1 LVLPLQ
7 PTTGAVDDPE
17 VWLPGDPAV
26 LEDPEPL
33 VDPAVDVDPDVVDV
47 DVPDVAPV
55 EVLPEPDGL
64 ELALL
69 EPVDP
74 DVDVDVPDV
83 APVEVLPEPDGLE
96 LALLEPVDPDVD
108 VDVPDVVPVE
118 VLLAEPVVP
127 LEGWLPPPELP
138 AGLPALLATGA
149 VAEPA
154 GNAEVDSACWADTV
168 APTSARSRV
177 TKATW
182 DEFASSARGAPSS
195 ALPFLMISDSARAG
209 LTISEGSPGLW
220 RMDWLGL
227 SNRCWLTSGA
237 ATSSE
242 PSMSVTLVAPSSTE
256 TVKTVP
262 FTTETRYGVSTDMG
276 RPCRP

>member
-7 PTTGAVDDPE
+7 PTTGAVDPE
-17 VWLPGDPAV
+17 VSLPSDPAL
-26 LEDPEPL
+26 LEEPEPL
-33 VDPAVDVDPDVVDV
+33 VEPDVDPDGVDV
-47 DVPDVAPV
+47 DVAEVVPVA
-55 EVLPEPDGL
+55 VLPEPDGL

-74 DVDVDVPDV
+74 DVDVEVP
-83 APVEVLPEPDGLE
+83 E
-96 LALLEPVDPDVD
+96 
-108 VDVPDVVPVE
+108 VVPV
-118 VLLAEPVVP
+118 LAEPVVP
-127 LEGWLPPPELP
+127 FEVVPAPIGPDELPLEGELPLPEAP
-138 AGLPALLATGA
+138 AGLPALLAAGA
-149 VAEPA
+149 VAGPA
-154 GNAEVDSACWADTV
+154 GNGKVDSACWAETA

-182 DEFASSARGAPSS
+182 DEFASSARGAAPS
-195 ALPFLMISDSARAG
+195 ALPFLVMSDSARAG
-209 LTISEGSPGLW
+209 LTMSAGSPGLW

-227 SNRCWLTSGA
+227 SNTCWLTSGA

-242 PSMSVTLVAPSSTE
+242 PSMSVTLVAPASTE

-276 RPCRP
+276 RPCRA

>member
-7 PTTGAVDDPE
+7 PTTGMVNDPE
-17 VWLPGDPAV
+17 VSLPGDPAV

-33 VDPAVDVDPDVVDV
+33 RDPAVDVDPDVGDV

-74 DVDVDVPDV
+74 DI
-83 APVEVLPEPDGLE
+83 
-96 LALLEPVDPDVD
+96 D

-127 LEGWLPPPELP
+127 LEGWVPPPELP

-149 VAEPA
+149 GAESP
-154 GNAEVDSACWADTV
+154 GNDAVDSACWADTV

-182 DEFASSARGAPSS
+182 DEFASSARRAPSS

-209 LTISEGSPGLW
+209 LTMSAGSPGLW

-227 SNRCWLTSGA
+227 SNTCWLTSGA